1 MSVRAGSGVAAETVW
16 TPEPGMLKAIVSA
29 PGRALACSIA
39 ARRVQTPPAVAQT
52 PSLVSASPASPVS
65 LTVKVAA
72 ERADARSPPKIASSA
87 LPDLGVCEVDHTA
100 PRSAMI
106 QSDQGVSPTGQFS
119 EGSRRVEEGQSYK
132 DRMAFIA
139 RFRSWRLFQK
149 SPQGSFFLSLASK
162 LPRLKSEGLSVG
174 RTSVQSSG
182 VETGAP
188 GAWRTQKGETTVWAK
203 PLRKGSR

>member
-52 PSLVSASPASPVS
+52 PSLVSASPAS

-106 QSDQGVSPTGQFS
+106 QSDQG
-119 EGSRRVEEGQSYK
+119 
-132 DRMAFIA
+132 
-139 RFRSWRLFQK
+139 
-149 SPQGSFFLSLASK
+149 
-162 LPRLKSEGLSVG
+162 
-174 RTSVQSSG
+174 
-182 VETGAP
+182 
-188 GAWRTQKGETTVWAK
+188 
-203 PLRKGSR
+203 